1 MRDKL
6 TPEELEE
13 LGKRIAELEAESR
26 RIQKELAPLRGE
38 WCAHTHLKKQQSG
51 SEGYLPREN
60 RTVVRTSR
68 GLSVNGTRLTLYDI
82 RDYLKG
88 EDSLKNIR
96 DFFNLTDEE
105 MLEILDYMYLNK
117 EEFEKE
123 YQKILELAAEH
134 RKYWEEKN
142 RDLMEKT
149 RESREAKMVRL
160 REWSEKYQAKG
171 KHEDAA
177 GS

>member
-1 MRDKL
+1 MRNKL

-26 RIQKELAPLRGE
+26 RIQQELAPLRGE
-38 WCAHTHLKKQQSG
+38 WCAHAHLKKQQADG
-51 SEGYLPREN
+51 DGYLPREN
-60 RTVVRTSR
+60 RTVIRTSR
-68 GLSVNGTRLTLYDI
+68 GLTVNGTRLTLYDI

-96 DFFNLTDEE
+96 DLFNLTDEE
-105 MLEILDYMYLNK
+105 MLDILDYMYLNK

-142 RDLMEKT
+142 RAVME
-149 RESREAKMVRL
+149 RNRPQSEATIARL
-160 REWSEKYQAKG
+160 REWSKQYQTNR